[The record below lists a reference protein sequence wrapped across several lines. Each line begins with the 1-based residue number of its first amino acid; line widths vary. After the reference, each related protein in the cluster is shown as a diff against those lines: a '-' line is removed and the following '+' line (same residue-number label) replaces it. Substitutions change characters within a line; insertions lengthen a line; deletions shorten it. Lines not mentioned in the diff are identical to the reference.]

1 MPLMLKKNEN
11 ASIREILGWSS
22 LLVFPPAFYFLG
34 VTYGLTVQ
42 AALFVSILTVV
53 ILMWLF
59 NLVDDYI
66 PPLLGMVASL
76 LFGLAPASVA
86 LSGLS
91 SPSLITLMGVF
102 ALASVITNSG
112 LGRRFVLSM
121 LNKVPNRFFLQE
133 NILVCCG
140 LLLSV
145 VSPSGNSRVTLML
158 PLFKEISDAMSLPK
172 RGKAITSLMASTY
185 GGAMLFSTA
194 LSNSKS
200 ASIAALSML
209 PLYLQDQYLGLFWIM
224 AASVPMIVLLL
235 IHFISVRMMFSNEEP
250 KALSK
255 EILAAHLK
263 ELGSLSAKER
273 TASVAFIF
281 FFFGS
286 LTSGLHHISTANIA
300 GMTILLLLV
309 MGAFSKVDFQRSMD
323 WPMIF
328 FMLCMDSMMRTMAH
342 LGLDQQLSTAM
353 GSLFA
358 FVDGSFFLYMLATL
372 VVTLVLRFAFPVA
385 AGMLLSFLIMLPVT
399 LSQGYSP
406 WVCVFMT
413 AIFSDI
419 WFFRYQNSIYLI
431 IWNSESVGD
440 FDQQLFMR
448 HNMVMNFARVACVCV
463 AIPFWSWMS
472 MI

>member
-1 MPLMLKKNEN
+1 MLAINEK
-11 ASIREILGWSS
+11 ASAREIVGWLS
-22 LLVFPPAFYFLG
+22 LLVFPPALYFLG
-34 VTYGLTVQ
+34 VAYALTVQ
-42 AALFVSILTVV
+42 AALFVSILAVV

-76 LFGLAPASVA
+76 LFGLAPAPVA

-102 ALASVITNSG
+102 ALASVLTSSG
-112 LGRRFVLSM
+112 LARRFVLS
-121 LNKVPNRFFLQE
+121 LLSKFPNRFFLQQ

-140 LLLSV
+140 FLLSV
-145 VSPSGNSRVTLML
+145 VSPSGNSRVALML
-158 PLFKEISDAMSLPK
+158 PLFKEMSDAMHLPK
-172 RGKAITSLMASTY
+172 RGRAITALMASTY

-209 PLYLQDQYLGLFWIM
+209 PIYLQDQYLGVFWIV
-224 AASVPMIVLLL
+224 AASVPMVVLLL
-235 IHFISVRMMFSNEEP
+235 MHFISMRIMFSVEEP
-250 KALSK
+250 INFQKK
-255 EILAAHLK
+255 DIVKHLN
-263 ELGSLSAKER
+263 ELGLLSEKER
-273 TASVAFIF
+273 IAGVAFIF
-281 FFFGS
+281 FFLGS
-286 LTSGLHHISTANIA
+286 LTSGLHHISTSTIA
-300 GMTILLLLV
+300 GMTILLLLL

-328 FMLCMDSMMRTMAH
+328 FLLGMDSMMRTMAH
-342 LGLDQQLSTAM
+342 LGLDQQLSTVM
-353 GSLFA
+353 SSLFG
-358 FVDGSFFLYMLATL
+358 FLDGSFILYLLATL
-372 VVTLVLRFAFPVA
+372 VVTILFRLAFPVA

-399 LSQGYSP
+399 IAQGYSP
-406 WVCVFMT
+406 WICVFMT

-431 IWNSESVGD
+431 VWNSDSIDD
-440 FDQQLFMR
+440 FDQKQFMQ
-448 HNMVMNFARVACVCV
+448 HNMVMNFARVLCVFA

>member
-1 MPLMLKKNEN
+1 MSDINEK
-11 ASIREILGWSS
+11 ASIREIMGWSS
-22 LLVFPPAFYFLG
+22 LLVVPPALYFFG
-34 VTYGLTVQ
+34 FAHGLTVQ
-42 AALFVSILTVV
+42 AAFFVSILAVV

-76 LFGLAPASVA
+76 LFGLAPAPVA
-86 LSGLS
+86 LSGLA

-102 ALASVITNSG
+102 ALASVITSSG

-121 LNKVPNRFFLQE
+121 LNKLPNRFFLQQ
-133 NILVCCG
+133 NILVCAG

-145 VSPSGNSRVTLML
+145 VSPSGNSRVALML
-158 PLFKEISDAMSLPK
+158 PLFKEMSDAMNLPK
-172 RGKAITSLMASTY
+172 RGKAITSLMAATY

-209 PLYLQDQYLGLFWIM
+209 PIYLQEQYLGVFWIV
-224 AASVPMIVLLL
+224 AASVPMILLL
-235 IHFISVRMMFSNEEP
+235 MMHFISMRIIFATEGPENF
-250 KALSK
+250 SK
-255 EILAAHLK
+255 EKLAGNLK
-263 ELGSLSAKER
+263 ELGSLNAKER
-273 TASVAFIF
+273 IASAGFIF

-286 LTSGLHHISTANIA
+286 LTTGLHHISTASIA
-300 GMTILLLLV
+300 GMTIILLLV

-328 FMLCMDSMMRTMAH
+328 FLLGMDSLMRTMAH
-342 LGLDQQLSTAM
+342 LGLDRQLSETM
-353 GSLFA
+353 GSFFS
-358 FVDGSFFLYMLATL
+358 FVDGSFILYAFATL
-372 VVTLVLRFAFPVA
+372 VVTIVLRLAFPVA

-399 LSQGYSP
+399 IAQGYSP

-431 IWNSESVGD
+431 IWNSDAVDS
-440 FDQQLFMR
+440 FDQKQFMR
-448 HNMVMNFARVACVCV
+448 HNMLMNVARVLCVFA

>member
-1 MPLMLKKNEN
+1 MLEVNEK
-11 ASIREILGWSS
+11 ASVREIVGWVS
-22 LLVFPPAFYFLG
+22 LLVFPPALYLLG
-34 VTYGLTVQ
+34 IAYALTVQ
-42 AALFVSILTVV
+42 AAVFVSILAVV

-102 ALASVITNSG
+102 ALAAVLTSSG
-112 LGRRFVLSM
+112 LARRFVLSM
-121 LNKVPNRFFLQE
+121 LNKVPNRFFLQQ
-133 NILVCCG
+133 NILICCG
-140 LLLSV
+140 FLLSV
-145 VSPSGNSRVTLML
+145 VSPSGNSRVALML
-158 PLFKEISDAMSLPK
+158 PLFKEISEAMHLPK
-172 RGKAITSLMASTY
+172 RGRAITALMAATY

-209 PLYLQDQYLGLFWIM
+209 PIYLQDQYLGVFWIV
-224 AASVPMIVLLL
+224 AACVPMSLLLL
-235 IHFISVRMMFSNEEP
+235 IHFISVRLMFAVEEP
-250 KALSK
+250 KTFHK
-255 EILAAHLK
+255 EDIVKHLK
-263 ELGSLSAKER
+263 ELGVLSAKER
-273 TASVAFIF
+273 IAGIAFLF
-281 FFFGS
+281 FFLGS
-286 LTSGLHHISTANIA
+286 LTSGYHHVSTSSIA
-300 GMTILLLLV
+300 GMTILLLL
-309 MGAFSKVDFQRSMD
+309 MTGAFSKVDFQRSLD

-328 FMLCMDSMMRTMAH
+328 FLLGMDSLMRTMSH
-342 LGLDQQLSTAM
+342 LGLDQQLSKEM
-353 GSLFA
+353 SFLFG
-358 FVDGSFFLYMLATL
+358 FLDGSFTLYILATL
-372 VVTLVLRFAFPVA
+372 IVTLLFRLAFPVA

-399 LSQGYSP
+399 LAQGYSP

-431 IWNSESVGD
+431 VWNSDAVD
-440 FDQQLFMR
+440 DYDHKQFMR
-448 HNMVMNFARVACVCV
+448 HNMIMNFARVLCVFA

>member
-1 MPLMLKKNEN
+1 MSEINEK
-11 ASIREILGWSS
+11 ASIREIMGWTS
-22 LLVFPPAFYFLG
+22 LLVLPPALYFFG
-34 VTYGLTVQ
+34 FANGLTVQ
-42 AALFVSILTVV
+42 AAFFVSILTVV

-76 LFGLAPASVA
+76 LFGLAPAPVA
-86 LSGLS
+86 LSGLA

-102 ALASVITNSG
+102 ALASVITSSG

-121 LNKVPNRFFLQE
+121 LNKVPNRFFIQQ
-133 NILVCCG
+133 NILVCAG

-145 VSPSGNSRVTLML
+145 VSPSGNSRVALML
-158 PLFKEISDAMSLPK
+158 PLFKEISDAMELPK
-172 RGKAITSLMASTY
+172 RGKAITSLMAATY

-209 PLYLQDQYLGLFWIM
+209 PIYLQEQYLGVFWIA
-224 AASVPMIVLLL
+224 AASVPMILLL
-235 IHFISVRMMFSNEEP
+235 IMHFISMRIIFKTEGPKNFSKETLAGHL
-250 KALSK
+250 KALGPLNAK
-255 EILAAHLK
+255 ERIASAGFVFFF
-263 ELGSLSAKER
+263 LGSL
-273 TASVAFIF
+273 T
-281 FFFGS
+281 
-286 LTSGLHHISTANIA
+286 TSLHHISTASIA
-300 GMTILLLLV
+300 GMTIILLLV

-328 FMLCMDSMMRTMAH
+328 FLLGMDSMMRTMAH
-342 LGLDQQLSTAM
+342 LGLDRQLSETM
-353 GSLFA
+353 SSFFSFL
-358 FVDGSFFLYMLATL
+358 DGSFILYTLATL
-372 VVTLVLRFAFPVA
+372 VVTLVLRLAFPVA

-399 LSQGYSP
+399 IAQGYSP

-413 AIFSDI
+413 AVFSDI

-431 IWNSESVGD
+431 IWNSDAVDS
-440 FDQQLFMR
+440 FDQKQFMH
-448 HNMVMNFARVACVCV
+448 HNMLMNIARVLCIFA